1 MDKSPYGIASALWYI
16 FVLVMTPKA
25 LYDATVQDGFAGF
38 MMGLFA
44 MMILFLL
51 PMILRGK

>member
-1 MDKSPYGIASALWYI
+1 MDERPYEIAAFLWYI

-38 MMGLFA
+38 IMGLFA